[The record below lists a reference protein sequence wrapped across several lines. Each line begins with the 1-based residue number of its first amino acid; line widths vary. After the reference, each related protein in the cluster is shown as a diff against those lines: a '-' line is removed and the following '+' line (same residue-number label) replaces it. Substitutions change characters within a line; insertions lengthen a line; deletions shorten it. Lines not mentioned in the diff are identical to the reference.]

1 MYSVISPDQTNRPN
15 KANHAFDTVKV
26 ANHTAAQSSIRCAMQ
41 TINNTPPRKKKNEH
55 APPDANTQHLLE
67 SRESFVV
74 TLHICRGSKP
84 SPQSTCISNKL
95 IKKYNKNTKI
105 REFAEHAQIE
115 EQCWNPSVTP
125 PTTDLPTTPVRL
137 ASTTHVQQSSSCQ
150 KIKNAHGITKLLPG
164 LLACIYTNEGARGN
178 VP

>member
-1 MYSVISPDQTNRPN
+1 MYSVISQDQTNRPN
-15 KANHAFDTVKV
+15 KANQAFDTVKV
-26 ANHTAAQSSIRCAMQ
+26 ANRTAAQSSIRCAMQ

-55 APPDANTQHLLE
+55 APPDTNTQHLLE

-84 SPQSTCISNKL
+84 SPQPTHISNKL
-95 IKKYNKNTKI
+95 IQEYQKNTKI

-115 EQCWNPSVTP
+115 EQCSNPSVTP
-125 PTTDLPTTPVRL
+125 PTTDSPTTTVRL
-137 ASTTHVQQSSSCQ
+137 ASTTHMQQSSSCQ
-150 KIKNAHGITKLLPG
+150 KFKNAHGITQLLPG
-164 LLACIYTNEGARGN
+164 LLGCIYTTEGARGI